1 MEFCPLATALTNGS
15 AALPVTRTTRAA
27 PGQGLERAAGTLK
40 PMCGIVG
47 YVGRN
52 SGASLSSA
60 VLDDVDSNGSHGA
73 LDVVME
79 GLRRLEYRGY
89 DSAGVAVLTE
99 VGIQSRKKSGKLTNL
114 IAELEA
120 EPLPDSLTGIG
131 HTRWA
136 THGGPTDQNA
146 HPHLA
151 DDGRLALIHNGIIE
165 NFAELKAELLESGVT
180 FLSDTDT
187 EVAAVLLGSIY
198 RRLADAGTEDALTRA
213 MQEACQRLEGAFT
226 LLAIHQ
232 DSPDV
237 VVAARRNS
245 PLVVGLGD
253 GENFLGSDVSG
264 FIDFT
269 RRAVELGQDQVV
281 TITPEEVAITDFFGA
296 PAEGKE
302 FHVDWDAA
310 AAEKGGYDSFMEK
323 EINDQPDAVGQ
334 TLLGRTDAK
343 GNLVLDELRID
354 EAILRSVDKIVVLAC
369 GTSAYAGSVA
379 KYAIEHWCRIPTEVE
394 LSHEFR
400 YRDPIVNEKTLV
412 VAISQ
417 SGETMD
423 TLMAVRYARE
433 QGAKVIAIC
442 NTNGS
447 TIPRESDA
455 VLYTHAGPEIA
466 VASTKA
472 FLAQITAAYL
482 LGLYLAQ
489 LRGNKFRDEI
499 NAVMSDLGEMPAKIQ
514 QVLDNSDAV
523 KKLGRD
529 MANAKSVLFLGRHVG
544 FPVAMEGALKLK
556 ELAYI
561 HAEGFAAGELKH
573 GPIALIEEGQPV
585 VVVLPSPRGRDS
597 LHAKVVSNIQ
607 EIRARG
613 AVTIVIAEEGDESVA
628 AFSEHVIHVPQTTTL
643 LAPLLTTVPLQI
655 FALELATAKGY
666 DVDQPR
672 NLAKSVTVE

>member
-1 MEFCPLATALTNGS
+1 
-15 AALPVTRTTRAA
+15 
-27 PGQGLERAAGTLK
+27 
-40 PMCGIVG
+40 MCGIVG
-47 YVGRN
+47 YVGRDH
-52 SGASLSSA
+52 GQGSSA
-60 VLDDVDSNGSHGA
+60 LDSVAPAFDQESSEARHGA

-89 DSAGVAVLTE
+89 DSAGVAVITPA
-99 VGIQSRKKSGKLTNL
+99 GIESRKKAGKLTNL
-114 IAELEA
+114 IGELA
-120 EPLPDSLTGIG
+120 ADPLPRSLTGIG

-151 DDGRLALIHNGIIE
+151 DGGRLALIHNGIIE
-165 NFAELKAELLESGVT
+165 NYAELKAELTGEGLAFV
-180 FLSDTDT
+180 SDTDT
-187 EVAAVLLGSIY
+187 EVAAGLVGYLYRGLVESGAEGDLLT
-198 RRLADAGTEDALTRA
+198 LAL
-213 MQEACQRLEGAFT
+213 QQACQRLEGAFT

-232 DSPDV
+232 DQPGI
-237 VVAARRNS
+237 VVAGRRNS

-269 RRAVELGQDQVV
+269 RRAVELGQDQIV
-281 TITPEEVAITDFFGA
+281 TITPDAVAITDFFGA
-296 PAEGKE
+296 PAEGRE
-302 FHVDWDAA
+302 FHVSWDAA
-310 AAEKGGYDSFMEK
+310 AAEKGGFESFMEK
-323 EINDQPDAVGQ
+323 EIHDQPDAVAQ
-334 TLLGRTDAK
+334 TLLGRSDVD
-343 GNLVLDELRID
+343 GNLMLDELRID

-369 GTSAYAGSVA
+369 GTSAYAGQVA

-433 QGAKVIAIC
+433 QGAKVVAIC

-489 LRGNKFRDEI
+489 LRGNKYRDEI
-499 NAVMSDLGEMPAKIQ
+499 ADVLANLSTIPAKIQ
-514 QVLDNSDAV
+514 AILDDAD
-523 KKLGRD
+523 KIKQLGAD
-529 MANAKSVLFLGRHVG
+529 MSNAKSVLYLGRHVG

-585 VVVLPSPRGRDS
+585 VVVMPSPSARDS
-597 LHAKVVSNIQ
+597 LHSKVVSNVQ

-613 AVTIVIAEEGDESVA
+613 AVTIVIAEEGDTSVEA
-628 AFSEHVIHVPQTTTL
+628 YSEHVFYVPASPTL

-655 FALELATAKGY
+655 FALALASAKGY

>member
-1 MEFCPLATALTNGS
+1 
-15 AALPVTRTTRAA
+15 
-27 PGQGLERAAGTLK
+27 
-40 PMCGIVG
+40 MCGIVG
-47 YVGRN
+47 YVGHS
-52 SGASLSSA
+52 SGR
-60 VLDDVDSNGSHGA
+60 VNVGHGA
-73 LDVVME
+73 LDVVLE

-89 DSAGVAVLTE
+89 DSAGVAVVADGT
-99 VGIQSRKKSGKLTNL
+99 ISSRKKSGKLSNL
-114 IAELEA
+114 LTELE
-120 EPLPDSLTGIG
+120 ERPLPDSVTGIG

-151 DDGRLALIHNGIIE
+151 DGGKLALIHNGIIE
-165 NFAELKAELLESGVT
+165 NFAELKLELLEGGAT
-180 FLSDTDT
+180 FASETDT
-187 EVAAVLLGSIY
+187 EVAAALLGDIFRNKLGGDPSN
-198 RRLADAGTEDALTRA
+198 GGLTRA
-213 MQEACQRLEGAFT
+213 MELACQRLEGAFT
-226 LLAIHQ
+226 LLAVHADQ
-232 DSPDV
+232 PDV

-245 PLVVGLGD
+245 PLVVGLGE

-264 FIDFT
+264 FIDYT
-269 RRAVELGQDQVV
+269 RRAVELGQDQIV
-281 TITPEEVAITDFFGA
+281 TITADTVEITDFFGA
-296 PAEGKE
+296 PAQGKE
-302 FHVDWDAA
+302 YHVDWDPAS
-310 AAEKGGYDSFMEK
+310 AEKGGYPSFMEK
-323 EINDQPDAVGQ
+323 EIHDQPDAVAN
-334 TLLGRTDAK
+334 TLLGRSDLDGKLT
-343 GNLVLDELRID
+343 LDEMRID
-354 EAILRSVDKIVVLAC
+354 PEHLKKINKIIVLAC
-369 GTSAYAGSVA
+369 GTSAYSGQVA
-379 KYAIEHWCRIPTEVE
+379 KYAIEHWCRIATEVE

-400 YRDPIVNEKTLV
+400 YRDPIVDENTLIV
-412 VAISQ
+412 SISQ

-423 TLMAVRYARE
+423 TLMAVRYAKE
-433 QGAKVIAIC
+433 QGAKTLSIC

-489 LRGNKFRDEI
+489 LRGNKFQGEI
-499 NAVMSDLGEMPAKIQ
+499 KDILADLGKVPAKIQ
-514 QVLDNSDAV
+514 QVLDHVDEIKELARS
-523 KKLGRD
+523 
-529 MANAKSVLFLGRHVG
+529 MAGAKSVLFLGRHVG

-585 VVVLPSPRGRDS
+585 FVVVPSPRGRNS

-607 EIRARG
+607 EVRARG
-613 AVTIVIAEEGDESVA
+613 AKTIVIAEEGDEAVKA
-628 AFSEHVIHVPQTTTL
+628 YAEHVFYIPETPVL
-643 LAPLLTTVPLQI
+643 LAPLLAAVPLQI